1 VARVPF
7 IHGTGSCVRGH
18 DDRVGESKLLQRHPP
33 SSCQRRAAPSRSAAG
48 VTSHERRDHPPS
60 SCQLGLCRGRLAQR
74 ATSDPHTRKG
84 EPLAAGRRHA
94 PRPLWVC
101 RREDFWGSKTAV
113 AAVLT
118 LQAAPC
124 HRIQGPPGSRRG
136 PPRQHSASCGDC
148 ASRCLLRR
156 PTVAAC
162 RRQLHHLGGVTWS
175 LLMSPAG
182 RHVVPMRPPVGRS
195 SCVIIAAGGVHVGSG
210 MPAATL
216 MMSCRAAATGWCSRT
231 RWARPATAHGRL
243 HACGGGQCC
252 VSAPTLHVRLLA
264 CLQVRRLAVEAR
276 LWGVKN
282 GGGSR
287 AHFAGGAVQPAVGMM
302 RGWAVCWSPALGEL
316 HRLRVSAH
324 TQRTPAALHG
334 RRADVVLRRQRRHAW
349 PDKRM

>member
-1 VARVPF
+1 MSR
-7 IHGTGSCVRGH
+7 
-18 DDRVGESKLLQRHPP
+18 PP
-33 SSCQRRAAPSRSAAG
+33 CATCHLGPTHTQGGAAG
-48 VTSHERRDHPPS
+48 SRAPT
-60 SCQLGLCRGRLAQR
+60 R
-74 ATSDPHTRKG
+74 ATATLGVQEGGFLGVKNGGGSRAHFAGGAMPSDT
-84 EPLAAGRRHA
+84 
-94 PRPLWVC
+94 
-101 RREDFWGSKTAV
+101 
-113 AAVLT
+113 
-118 LQAAPC
+118 
-124 HRIQGPPGSRRG
+124 GPPWQPERPTS
-136 PPRQHSASCGDC
+136 PALCE
-148 ASRCLLRR
+148 LRR
-156 PTVAAC
+156 LRESVPAAAAYSGSVP
-162 RRQLHHLGGVTWS
+162 QTTAPLGGGVTWS

-287 AHFAGGAVQPAVGMM
+287 AHFAGGAVQPAVGMT